1 MCADTSLCKGVQ
13 ARVCACVCRPE
24 VSLGFV
30 SQGLSSLSLKTESL
44 TGLEL
49 TTSARQAREPSS
61 LTRKLATPCPGFYVV
76 TGDQNQVLML
86 GWQAI
91 YPLSYLLS
99 PIFYFLISRHLY

>member
-1 MCADTSLCKGVQ
+1 M
-13 ARVCACVCRPE
+13 
-24 VSLGFV
+24 GFV
-30 SQGLSSLSLKTESL
+30 SQELSSLSLKTESL

-49 TTSARQAREPSS
+49 TMSARQAREPSS
-61 LTRKLATPCPGFYVV
+61 LTRNHKLATPCPGFYVV

-91 YPLSYLLS
+91 YPPSYLLS